1 MMTEKERRALVAALL
16 DVEDIDELAGFVVIG
31 IREGDGDLLLSN
43 AKGNAV
49 IIRALCSTAE
59 SLAAQLVAGVD
70 AQAEGVARKKR
81 ERGGS

>member
-31 IREGDGDLLLSN
+31 IRDDGDLLLSN

-70 AQAEGVARKKR
+70 AQAEAVARKKR
-81 ERGGS
+81 ERG